1 MKTAG
6 LALLMALSISVAFAD
21 EPTGDVRVWE
31 GENSWSVIHA
41 QVPGSLFGAECT
53 LLWKPY
59 LIDHALMWQWDGVAL
74 TAAFMAPAPA
84 GMSPGPMNMDTT
96 FVVSVDGRT
105 IINWP
110 AGHDVA
116 LSIEGFGTT
125 AVVASRTVAW
135 DHNDK
140 QDDTQPET
148 EAIFDIL
155 RHGRELTIQLYGKTY
170 VEDLR
175 GVDSGI
181 QQLHACQHEI
191 GG

>member
-6 LALLMALSISVAFAD
+6 LALLMALSTSVAFAN
-21 EPTGDVRVWE
+21 ETTEDVRVWN

-110 AGHDVA
+110 A
-116 LSIEGFGTT
+116 
-125 AVVASRTVAW
+125 
-135 DHNDK
+135 
-140 QDDTQPET
+140 
-148 EAIFDIL
+148 
-155 RHGRELTIQLYGKTY
+155 
-170 VEDLR
+170 
-175 GVDSGI
+175 
-181 QQLHACQHEI
+181 
-191 GG
+191 